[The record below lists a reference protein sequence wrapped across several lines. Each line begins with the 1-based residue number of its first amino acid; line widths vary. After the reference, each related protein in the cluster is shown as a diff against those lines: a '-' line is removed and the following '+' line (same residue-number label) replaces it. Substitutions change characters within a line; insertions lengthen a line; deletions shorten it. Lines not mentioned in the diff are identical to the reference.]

1 MLSRFETFKLQLMAV
16 GNALFCLNIHSVS
29 SYKERLYKERL
40 VEHEN
45 HKERTLV
52 KLGRVKEHPQL
63 THVFSQWNGVEMAS
77 IAVNL
82 G

>member
-1 MLSRFETFKLQLMAV
+1 MHKQSIGACPTGLTSEFYEISKRIHAV
-16 GNALFCLNIHSVS
+16 L
-29 SYKERLYKERL
+29 SYKERLYKEQL

-63 THVFSQWNGVEMAS
+63 SKYA
-77 IAVNL
+77 L
-82 G
+82 

>member
-1 MLSRFETFKLQLMAV
+1 MKTFTDPGLDEDSPIVKLLVKEFKNFCANSVLVPLHAV
-16 GNALFCLNIHSVS
+16 L

-63 THVFSQWNGVEMAS
+63 GKYA
-77 IAVNL
+77 I
-82 G
+82 

>member
-1 MLSRFETFKLQLMAV
+1 MSLHAV
-16 GNALFCLNIHSVS
+16 L

-52 KLGRVKEHPQL
+52 KLGRVKEHSQL
-63 THVFSQWNGVEMAS
+63 SKYALWDCTHVFSQWNGVELAS
-77 IAVNL
+77 IAVN
-82 G
+82 

>member
-1 MLSRFETFKLQLMAV
+1 MWIYACFLSWLAV
-16 GNALFCLNIHSVS
+16 L
-29 SYKERLYKERL
+29 SYKEHLYKERL
-40 VEHEN
+40 VAHEN
-45 HKERTLV
+45 HKEQTLV

-63 THVFSQWNGVEMAS
+63 SKYAIWDCTHVFSQWNGIEMAS

>member
-1 MLSRFETFKLQLMAV
+1 MTLRCK
-16 GNALFCLNIHSVS
+16 NCYIKS
-29 SYKERLYKERL
+29 SL

-63 THVFSQWNGVEMAS
+63 SKYAIWDCTHVFSQWNGVEMAS